1 MNKTNLW
8 ATLLLLSA
16 AGCSQ
21 TPVEAQIP
29 TGMELGWK
37 SLPHRIAATELTAD
51 LTQEAPSIRVQNNGG
66 DFGAMDSTT
75 AHYQTIAIAHPGL
88 VVEEISVD
96 FIIEPSSSELGEDS
110 YLQTQLVSLPESFNG
125 SDNVAIFIRGFRID
139 TNLYDAAPSFQE
151 AENLPYDPALGFTTS
166 GFAIGSSD
174 PTQTS
179 DGWTVEAFARNRL
192 ALADRED
199 MNAAIGEATTW
210 VRADF
215 LVIGLPGDVSLSRAD
230 ANYNLSYPEF
240 GSQTQHPHADEPTQ
254 TITFPAQPQV
264 PVLGF
269 GIQSFQLDIN
279 VDGRTDPSCEVVSE
293 EVNFW
298 DQEISGPGRYLR
310 EFTAKLDQ
318 VSPQEDGSVQ
328 ALFDLH
334 ISNSSAMSEV
344 GNICA
349 GLSGRAILLQA
360 PDATEPTI
368 VDRRIQFESGIML
381 ESLLNE

>member
-1 MNKTNLW
+1 MNKTNVW

-37 SLPHRIAATELTAD
+37 SLPHRIAATELTAE
-51 LTQEAPSIRVQNNGG
+51 LTQDAPSIRAQNNGG

-88 VVEEISVD
+88 VVEEISVN
-96 FIIEPSSSELGEDS
+96 FIIEPASPDLGEDS
-110 YLQTQLVSLPESFNG
+110 YLQTKLIALPESLN
-125 SDNVAIFIRGFRID
+125 SSENVAVFVRGFRID
-139 TNLYDAAPSFQE
+139 TNLYDSVPSFQE
-151 AENLPYDPALGFTTS
+151 NESLPYDPALGYTTS

-174 PTQTS
+174 PAQTQ

-192 ALADRED
+192 AIADRED
-199 MNAAIGEATTW
+199 MNAAIGDATTW
-210 VRADF
+210 IRADF
-215 LVIGLPGDVSLSRAD
+215 LVLGLPKDVALSRAD
-230 ANYNLSYPEF
+230 ANYPLSYPEF
-240 GSQTQHPHADEPTQ
+240 GSQTEHPHAGPETQ
-254 TITFPAQPQV
+254 TITFQAEAQMPI
-264 PVLGF
+264 LGF
-269 GIQSFQLDIN
+269 GIQSFNFDIN
-279 VDGRTDPSCEVVSE
+279 VDGRHDPSCDVISE
-293 EVNFW
+293 ETNFW
-298 DQEISGPGRYLR
+298 NQDISGPGRYLR

-318 VSPQEDGSVQ
+318 VSHQEDGSVQ

-334 ISNSSAMSEV
+334 ISNSSAMNEV

-349 GLSGRAILLQA
+349 GLSGRAILIQA

-368 VDRRIQFESGIML
+368 VDRRLQFESGVMV

>member
-179 DGWTVEAFARNRL
+179 DGWTVEAFA
-192 ALADRED
+192 
-199 MNAAIGEATTW
+199 
-210 VRADF
+210 
-215 LVIGLPGDVSLSRAD
+215 
-230 ANYNLSYPEF
+230 
-240 GSQTQHPHADEPTQ
+240 
-254 TITFPAQPQV
+254 
-264 PVLGF
+264 
-269 GIQSFQLDIN
+269 
-279 VDGRTDPSCEVVSE
+279 
-293 EVNFW
+293 
-298 DQEISGPGRYLR
+298 
-310 EFTAKLDQ
+310 
-318 VSPQEDGSVQ
+318 
-328 ALFDLH
+328 
-334 ISNSSAMSEV
+334 
-344 GNICA
+344 
-349 GLSGRAILLQA
+349 
-360 PDATEPTI
+360 
-368 VDRRIQFESGIML
+368 
-381 ESLLNE
+381 